1 MGRGP
6 EADPEAAKPDDLVPK
21 SCLHFILF
29 HQRLTM
35 RTHCHSRRSAILLLM
50 YLYHAVYSNP
60 KLRSTR
66 SLNSDWPDNLMAR
79 RAESFD
85 WSTCM
90 HAQRQIPII
99 CLGFEAVL
107 SHSWS
112 CQKGFVLLTTA
123 FLCLNKRWK
132 IKGIGGREIILR
144 DVCGKLLSWVNQFL
158 SVVDVIV
165 RYDPVHSSLP
175 WAGIR
180 LFLQVSKL
188 IETAKVLLT
197 STRFL

>member
-1 MGRGP
+1 MKKERSRVGRGP
-6 EADPEAAKPDDLVPK
+6 EADPEAAKPDVLVPK

-50 YLYHAVYSNP
+50 YLHHAVYSNS

-90 HAQRQIPII
+90 HAQRHIPII

-123 FLCLNKRWK
+123 FCDTDK
-132 IKGIGGREIILR
+132 ITVQYSHWSGHGFPMAESAATAERCRSAALR
-144 DVCGKLLSWVNQFL
+144 
-158 SVVDVIV
+158 
-165 RYDPVHSSLP
+165 
-175 WAGIR
+175 
-180 LFLQVSKL
+180 LQQ
-188 IETAKVLLT
+188 
-197 STRFL
+197 TRV